1 MIGPLR
7 GGRMLGRF
15 SSVWII
21 NRVAQ
26 RLSGNL
32 RDQDSHRD
40 HGHQGLWVSTRGRSA
55 VTYERCLVAPVTGTI
70 SDMSISAPGKL
81 LGRCRSWGRGREVGQ
96 ADPCGQRPSLS
107 GQEEVPSTPR
117 LALALASSGAAGVSR
132 DGLARALR
140 LPFRTLENLLKA
152 LVVAAHVTVVQAGG
166 KRAYRATG

>member
-1 MIGPLR
+1 
-7 GGRMLGRF
+7 
-15 SSVWII
+15 
-21 NRVAQ
+21 
-26 RLSGNL
+26 
-32 RDQDSHRD
+32 
-40 HGHQGLWVSTRGRSA
+40 
-55 VTYERCLVAPVTGTI
+55 
-70 SDMSISAPGKL
+70 
-81 LGRCRSWGRGREVGQ
+81 
-96 ADPCGQRPSLS
+96 LS